1 MVQKRAPGCV
11 VVKLRL
17 RLCAVDMVAW
27 SQRAGADLQWPRKW
41 AVRSSLWKVGGKV
54 EAGGVAAS
62 RGRASR
68 AEAGPEERIEQ
79 MLRQRTSQLR

>member
-68 AEAGPEERIEQ
+68 AEAGPEEPVEQ